1 MKTGTKRILIG
12 ILPLILG
19 AVLAVLLFRRFTEG
33 IGIIGGADA
42 PTFIFMLTHG
52 TGRIALAL
60 FIAGAVMII
69 SGAARNISGRK

>member
-60 FIAGAVMII
+60 LIAGAVMII

>member
-52 TGRIALAL
+52 NGRIALAL
-60 FIAGAVMII
+60 LIAGAVMII